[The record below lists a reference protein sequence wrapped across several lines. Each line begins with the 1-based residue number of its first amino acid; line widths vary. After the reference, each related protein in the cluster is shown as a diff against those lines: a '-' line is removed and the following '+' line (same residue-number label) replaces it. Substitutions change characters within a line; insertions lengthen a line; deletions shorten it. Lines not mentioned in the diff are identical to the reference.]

1 MCRKSKLVLWW
12 AALALFW
19 VWPADLPAA
28 GNYQLTEQ
36 EWARLSEITNKLLT
50 LNQQLSQDLT
60 ISQSNLAQ
68 SQTKLKEYQAELD
81 KLTSQLTELKASSDE
96 ARTQLANVENLLRNS
111 KESLKALNKEVN
123 KLVWQRNIAAICAAV
138 AIVAALM

>member
-1 MCRKSKLVLWW
+1 MCRRSKLVLWW
-12 AALALFW
+12 AACALFW

-28 GNYQLTEQ
+28 GNYQVTEK
-36 EWARLSEITNKLLT
+36 EWARLSEITNKLLA

-111 KESLKALNKEVN
+111 KESLKALNKEIN

-138 AIVAALM
+138 AMVAALM

>member
-19 VWPADLPAA
+19 VWPAGSPAA
-28 GNYQLTEQ
+28 GNYQVTEK
-36 EWARLSEITNKLLT
+36 EWTRLSEITNKLLA

-81 KLTSQLTELKASSDE
+81 KLTNQLMELKASSDE

-111 KESLKALNKEVN
+111 KESLKTLNKEVN
-123 KLVWQRNIAAICAAV
+123 KLVWQRNIAAIFAALA
-138 AIVAALM
+138 AIAALM